1 MPKTLAPTSNPTLSQ
16 TPMPSFESQIRKF
29 EEGTKYV
36 QLLRPATVGGG
47 IIRLTSKE
55 QAAAVKRYNEAT
67 GVVPMKFVP
76 ASGAATRMFKGVL
89 QWIDNPQAHQEE
101 IDAFFDRAED
111 FIFFDQWLEAAN
123 NADVET
129 YEAGIPSKVK
139 WLQLLVSEEGLGF
152 TSKPKGLLPFHAYPE
167 AATPIV
173 EHLKEAM
180 DYAVSDN
187 KARLHFT
194 VSPEHRSAFEE
205 EVAILLA
212 QSPFSEI
219 EWEIGFSHQDPET
232 DTVAV
237 DEKNT
242 LIEVDGQVLRRPGG
256 HGALIHNLN
265 ALDADLI
272 FIKNIDNVAHGRLL
286 KETVQH
292 KKAIAGILLELREDL
307 QHLNRELGKGLIDEV
322 HIRELRDKWKIRI
335 PKDFQKLKAYLKRP
349 IRVCGMV
356 KNQGE
361 PGGGPFYTTD
371 SFTGESLQIV
381 EQAQIDKKDSR
392 QRHILSNATHF
403 NPVDLVCYV
412 KDLKGR
418 PIDLTQYVDDDLY
431 FIAQKS
437 HQGIDIKA
445 LEWPGLWNGGMAHW
459 ITIFVEVPIETFNP
473 VKVVSDLLRPA
484 HLPN

>member
-1 MPKTLAPTSNPTLSQ
+1 MPKTIAPTSNPALSQ
-16 TPMPSFESQIRKF
+16 TPPPSFEAQIRKF

-55 QAAAVKRYNEAT
+55 QAAAIKRYDEAK
-67 GVVPMKFVP
+67 GLVPMKFVP

-89 QWIDNPQAHQEE
+89 QWIDNPQDHQEA
-101 IDAFFDRAED
+101 INAFFDRAEE

-123 NADVET
+123 DADVET
-129 YEAGIPSKVK
+129 YEAGVPSKVK
-139 WLQLLVSEEGLGF
+139 WLQLLVSDEGLGF
-152 TSKPKGLLPFHAYPE
+152 ASKPKGLLPFHAYPE
-167 AATPIV
+167 LVTPIS

-180 DYAVSDN
+180 EYATSAD

-194 VSPEHRSAFEE
+194 VSPEHHASFEK
-205 EVAILLA
+205 EVAHLRT
-212 QSPFSEI
+212 QPPFDQI
-219 EWEIGFSHQDPET
+219 EWEIGFSHQDRET

-237 DEKNT
+237 DEKNAP
-242 LIEVDGQVLRRPGG
+242 IEVDGKILRRPGG

-286 KETVQH
+286 NETVRY
-292 KKAIAGILLELREDL
+292 KKAIAGILLELRADL
-307 QHLNRELGKGLIDEV
+307 QHLNSELGKGLIDEV

-371 SFTGESLQIV
+371 GFTGESLQIV
-381 EQAQIDKKDSR
+381 EQAQINKKDSR

-437 HQGIDIKA
+437 HQGRDIKA

-473 VKVVSDLLRPA
+473 VKEVSDLLRPA